1 MWVAGFWCR
10 SGGVQCSGSG
20 CTGSSSRG
28 AAGTATRIR
37 TSRGFSGAR
46 IWRLPSG
53 GVGLA
58 RSASEH
64 RYTLIDNE
72 QENLLKRPF
81 QFSGVAGVL
90 DSVFLFTLSLS
101 LSIYLP
107 ISLFVHNDR
116 ICLHVLRK
124 PIVCPFTHLSFL
136 QHVILFK

>member
-10 SGGVQCSGSG
+10 SGGVQCSSSG

-37 TSRGFSGAR
+37 TSRRFSGAR

-64 RYTLIDNE
+64 RYTLIDNRTRE
-72 QENLLKRPF
+72 SFETAVFSF
-81 QFSGVAGVL
+81 QASPVSSILSFS
-90 DSVFLFTLSLS
+90 FLSSLSLS
-101 LSIYLP
+101 LSIFIPLTTSSSSS
-107 ISLFVHNDR
+107 IFGTSNLINTTENKRHCCMSGGR
-116 ICLHVLRK
+116 GE
-124 PIVCPFTHLSFL
+124 
-136 QHVILFK
+136 